1 MCPYGS
7 VSLHP
12 RHEDRPR
19 NPELKDSEE
28 RLPIQPLE
36 SGASTADSR
45 IVGFGGA
52 FGHPAAGR
60 QSTERRVECVLLIGR
75 GLPWFGS
82 GPDRP
87 PSWPRKALRGPGDRR
102 VLQGD
107 KIPHGEKVFSIF
119 EDTPAGSP
127 RARPA
132 RRSSSAFRSAS
143 SRTGTGSCSTTRS
156 CGKAATPTWRC
167 R

>member
-28 RLPIQPLE
+28 RLPIRPLE

-60 QSTERRVECVLLIGR
+60 QSTERRVKCVLLIGR
-75 GLPWFGS
+75 GRRFNEAG
-82 GPDRP
+82 
-87 PSWPRKALRGPGDRR
+87 AINPGK
-102 VLQGD
+102 L
-107 KIPHGEKVFSIF
+107 IE
-119 EDTPAGSP
+119 EAG
-127 RARPA
+127 
-132 RRSSSAFRSAS
+132 
-143 SRTGTGSCSTTRS
+143 G
-156 CGKAATPTWRC
+156 
-167 R
+167 